1 MKETFEIHA
10 DGIGKGLILAEA
22 IVSTEP
28 VSFNNGVEPTNGIVI
43 EPGHQLEGQCVT
55 GKVMVFPV
63 GKGSAGGSYVLYDL
77 AVRKTAPAAII
88 NTRSDTIIV
97 IGCIM
102 GRIPMMHV
110 YLAIG
115 FGVIGYFMRKCDIPR
130 VPVLLGLILGSLMET
145 SFNTT
150 MQISQNDLSYFFT
163 RPLSVIFLLFIPVSI
178 GISAWSSY
186 RKRKKA
192 RTLN

>member
-102 GRIPMMHV
+102 GRIPMMHRCDRDPVEAIHTGDMLEIDVENGSIKV
-110 YLAIG
+110 YP
-115 FGVIGYFMRKCDIPR
+115 K
-130 VPVLLGLILGSLMET
+130 E
-145 SFNTT
+145 
-150 MQISQNDLSYFFT
+150 
-163 RPLSVIFLLFIPVSI
+163 
-178 GISAWSSY
+178 
-186 RKRKKA
+186 
-192 RTLN
+192 